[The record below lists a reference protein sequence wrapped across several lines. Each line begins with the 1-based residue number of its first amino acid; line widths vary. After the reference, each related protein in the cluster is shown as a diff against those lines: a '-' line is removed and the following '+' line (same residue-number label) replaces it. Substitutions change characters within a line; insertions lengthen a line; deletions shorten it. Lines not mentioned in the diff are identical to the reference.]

1 MASSSDRGQTEPIAA
16 LVAVLALGMGLSLY
30 VGVLDST
37 LTSLT
42 GDADVAPIA
51 ADALVAEAS
60 PFGVVHPPLGATA
73 AAARPNGYALNG
85 TLRTEPRTWREG
97 PPRAAGADCATR
109 TVSVRTAPGTV
120 RPGTL
125 EVCVWPER

>member
-1 MASSSDRGQTEPIAA
+1 MPSSSGKGQTEPLAA
-16 LVAVLALGMGLSLY
+16 LVAVLALGIGLSLY

-37 LTSLT
+37 IPFLTS
-42 GDADVAPIA
+42 DADVAPIA

-60 PFGVVHPPLGATA
+60 PFGVVHPPLGAA
-73 AAARPNGYALNG
+73 PDAARPNGHALNA
-85 TLRTEPRTWREG
+85 TLRTESRAWHEG
-97 PPRAAGADCATR
+97 PPRAEIADCVTR

-120 RPGTL
+120 RPGAL

>member
-1 MASSSDRGQTEPIAA
+1 MPSSSDKGQTEPLAA
-16 LVAVLALGMGLSLY
+16 LVAVLALGIGLSLY
-30 VGVLDST
+30 VGVLGST
-37 LTSLT
+37 IPFLTS
-42 GDADVAPIA
+42 DADVAPIA

-60 PFGVVHPPLGATA
+60 PFGVVHPPLGAAA
-73 AAARPNGYALNG
+73 AAARPNGHALNG
-85 TLRTEPRTWREG
+85 TLRTESKVWREG
-97 PPRAAGADCATR
+97 PRRAEIADCVTR